1 MVLPLLDLKF
11 VTEASKTVP
20 TKSIGKFSIQIV
32 GPEGHVTILL

>member
-20 TKSIGKFSIQIV
+20 TKSIGKFLNGIYY
-32 GPEGHVTILL
+32 